1 MSVQS
6 NNQGRAYEFICIN
19 TLQEEINKIR
29 KSEIVKNSAYFA
41 DERAWNS
48 IDEHL
53 KGQLIKSA
61 NAAVS
66 TIFEMEPMILEKDD
80 DVVKLT
86 IQTDD
91 QGKEGDVRDIVISR
105 TNVSWEIGLS
115 IKHNHFAVKHSRIAK
130 NLDFAKKWFNVP
142 CSQEYWG
149 EIKPIFSRLE
159 VLKSQN
165 VRWGEVENK
174 DKTIYVPLLTAFKNE
189 IINANKK
196 DFSIPRNMVE
206 YLLGEFDFYKII
218 SVDAKRLTQIESFN
232 MHGTLNRSTKTVKSK
247 IFIPVVDLPTRIVS
261 FDFKPNSSNT
271 LELYMD
277 NGWQFSFRIHNA
289 ETMVVPSLKFDIQIV
304 GMPTTIISINCLWN
318 NT

>member
-19 TLQEEINKIR
+19 TLQEQINKIR
-29 KSEIVKNSAYFA
+29 KSEIIKNSAYFA
-41 DERAWNS
+41 DERAWKS
-48 IDEHL
+48 IDENL
-53 KGQLIKSA
+53 KAQLIKSS
-61 NAAVS
+61 NAVVS

-80 DVVKLT
+80 DVVRLA
-86 IQTDD
+86 IQTDN
-91 QGKEGDVRDIVISR
+91 QGKSGDVRDIVISR

-115 IKHNHFAVKHSRIAK
+115 IKHNHFAVKHSRLAK
-130 NLDFAKKWFNVP
+130 NLDFAKKWFNIP
-142 CSQEYWG
+142 CSSEYWE
-149 EIKPIFSRLE
+149 EIKPIFTRLE
-159 VLKSQN
+159 VLKSQKIKWN
-165 VRWGEVENK
+165 EVENK

-189 IINANKK
+189 IINANNK
-196 DFSIPRNMVE
+196 DSSLSKNIVE

-218 SVDAKRLTQIESFN
+218 SIDAKRLTQIESFN
-232 MHGTLNRSTKTVKSK
+232 IHGTLNRSTKTVKSK

-261 FDFKPNSSNT
+261 FDFKPKSSNT

-304 GMPTTIISINCLWN
+304 GMPTTIISINCLWK
-318 NT
+318 